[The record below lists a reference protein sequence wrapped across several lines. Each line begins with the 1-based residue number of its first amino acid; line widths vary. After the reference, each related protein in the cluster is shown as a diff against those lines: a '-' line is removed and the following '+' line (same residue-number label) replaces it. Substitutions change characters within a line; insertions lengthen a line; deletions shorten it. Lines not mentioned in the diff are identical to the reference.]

1 MNGDIRPQ
9 ATRGRTARKRC
20 GAFKSYFTHQ
30 RRYGTKLAGPVRP
43 PPRASSQKFG
53 CSRSQSTTTQ
63 PAVATHQVP
72 QQPLKRSMNA
82 AMPRRHTSPPPPLAA
97 VPAAPSDTLAACTR
111 SLSSPPA
118 VRKDRLSQIDCRW
131 QSTCESDEMARFNK
145 QLRRSQTD
153 SNPTA
158 LPLVARVLSGT
169 CGQRQ
174 AARDSKPMPP
184 CASRA
189 RSYQPTN
196 THHASTCKPRD
207 S

>member
-1 MNGDIRPQ
+1 
-9 ATRGRTARKRC
+9 
-20 GAFKSYFTHQ
+20 
-30 RRYGTKLAGPVRP
+30 
-43 PPRASSQKFG
+43 
-53 CSRSQSTTTQ
+53 
-63 PAVATHQVP
+63 
-72 QQPLKRSMNA
+72 MNA

-153 SNPTA
+153 SNPAA

-207 S
+207 SQPAKCDSEPPMTAQHAGTIEQVAFDASKQPLASNSSSREQTTHASNCTTPRRIQQNQDTCKP